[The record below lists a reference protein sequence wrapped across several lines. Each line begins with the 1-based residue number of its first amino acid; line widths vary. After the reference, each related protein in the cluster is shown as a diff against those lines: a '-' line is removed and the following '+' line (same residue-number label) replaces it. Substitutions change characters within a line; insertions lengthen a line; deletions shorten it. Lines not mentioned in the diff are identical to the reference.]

1 MGNTQL
7 NICWWHSSPPPRS
20 PLLCCVSSKWN
31 YDNFHTGD
39 NQLEREHRPQH
50 TTNFFFHVSI
60 NWKLEVKYS
69 ISFYLHF
76 LTLFISSVYSIQK
89 CQWADDHHQFMR
101 TSAGIILVS
110 RCLASVDIFAGLSF
124 RWRGQQCGHWRCW
137 HREHDHTTL
146 YQHWPGPRSTLA
158 TPGTS
163 ATPPHRTGPQLI
175 STNHLHTIDIYTPP
189 SSVSDVTHI

>member
-7 NICWWHSSPPPRS
+7 NICWWHSSPPPLS

-39 NQLEREHRPQH
+39 NQLEREHRLQH

-69 ISFYLHF
+69 ISFYLPF

-89 CQWADDHHQFMR
+89 CQWADDHHQVMR
-101 TSAGIILVS
+101 TSAGTMAMLVS

-124 RWRGQQCGHWRCW
+124 RWRGHCSVDTGDVDTENMITPLSINTGLALVNIGHTGDKC
-137 HREHDHTTL
+137 HTVPARSWLALIT
-146 YQHWPGPRSTLA
+146 STL
-158 TPGTS
+158 
-163 ATPPHRTGPQLI
+163 
-175 STNHLHTIDIYTPP
+175 
-189 SSVSDVTHI
+189 